1 MELIHYG
8 TKRHSGRYP
17 WGSGKDPY
25 QRNKD
30 FMDYVHGLEKEGLS
44 TKEISEHLGMSIEEV
59 RNAKSIAKEELHMAN
74 LSRALRLQ
82 EKGYTNT
89 KIGELMD
96 MPESSVRS
104 LLSSVNDEKKTII
117 SKTADILKKEVSE
130 KGYLDV
136 GIGAELHM
144 GIARTKLKA
153 ALQKLRDQEDYT
165 IHYVQ
170 IEQLGTGKKTS
181 VMVLA
186 KPGTSYSEVYKNRYD
201 VKGIESYSEDGGR
214 SYLGL
219 EPIKSVS
226 SNRIHIRYDEDGGT
240 DRDGVI
246 EIRRGVPELNLG
258 QNRYAQVRIGVDDS
272 HFLKGM
278 AIYSDDMPEGVDII
292 YNTNKKRGTPKES
305 VFKEMKADKNN
316 PFGSTV
322 KQKHYIDPKTG
333 KSELSALN
341 IVNEEGD
348 WGGWS
353 RTISSQILSKQSPKL
368 AQKQLG
374 IAYDIKKS
382 EYDEIMSL
390 TNPTVRKT
398 LLQSFADDCDA
409 SAVSLKAAAL
419 PRQANHVILPFPK
432 MKENEVYAPNY
443 RNGERIVLIRHP
455 HGGIFE
461 IPELVVNNKYPPA
474 KKVIGN
480 SRDAIGIS
488 PKVASQLSGADFD
501 GDTVIA
507 IPNDRKH
514 IRTSKPL
521 AQLKDFEPRLAYPY
535 YEGMKVLSEDLK
547 QRKMGEVSNLI
558 TDMTIKGASHDEIAR
573 AVKHSMVVI
582 DATKHKLNY
591 RQSFEDNGISAL
603 QRKYQSETTRG
614 GASTLISRAKSRQMV
629 EQRKVGYS
637 IDPETGEKIFRKTRA
652 QRVDITGK
660 PVVDK
665 EGKVMMKLEKSTKMA
680 ETKDAYSLSSGT
692 EIESIYADHANRLK
706 ELGNQ
711 ARKDILSTPNL
722 VYSPQAKKIYEAEVS
737 SLTSK
742 LNMAKK
748 NAPLEREAQRKA
760 NIFVKENKK
769 RLEELE
775 NRELTSEEVKKMKGQ
790 ALTEARSRVGAHKER
805 VSITPKEWEAIQAGA
820 ISNNTL
826 ADILKNTDLDIIKQY
841 ATPRTSIGMT
851 PAKINKAKAMLDR
864 GYTQAEVA
872 DVLRVST
879 STLFNA
885 VSS

>member
-89 KIGELMD
+89 KIGGLMG

-136 GIGAELHM
+136 GTGAELHM

-165 IHYVQ
+165 VHYVQ

-258 QNRYAQVRIGVDDS
+258 QNRYAQVRIGVDNS

-474 KKVIGN
+474 KKIIGN

-637 IDPETGEKIFRKTRA
+637 IDPETGEKIFRKTGV

-742 LNMAKK
+742 LNTAKK

-790 ALTEARSRVGAHKER
+790 ALTEARNRVGAHKER
-805 VSITPKEWEAIQAGA
+805 IPITPKEWEAIQAGA

-826 ADILKNTDLDIIKQY
+826 SDILKNTDLDIIKQY
-841 ATPRTSIGMT
+841 ATPRISIGMP

-879 STLFNA
+879 TTLMN
-885 VSS
+885 VIKP